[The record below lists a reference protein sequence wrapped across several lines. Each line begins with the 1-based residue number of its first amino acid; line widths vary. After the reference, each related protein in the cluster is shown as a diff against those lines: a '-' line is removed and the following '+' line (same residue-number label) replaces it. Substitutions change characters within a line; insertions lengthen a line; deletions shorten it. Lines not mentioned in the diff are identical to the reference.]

1 MALRCCWSVLCGFQ
15 DTEGARGGVRLWS
28 QRRDPSEGLC
38 PFHGAHKPMFF
49 GFVSFRERR
58 ECGVGIVWKAKDKL
72 RCRFLPRMSV
82 PATWGGICSKR
93 QASLQ
98 IPPQVAGTDILYPS
112 LLPTPSLDSSQPS
125 ASLFSPLTGSQPLPH
140 FPKLPAG

>member
-15 DTEGARGGVRLWS
+15 DTEGARGGVRLWF

-72 RCRFLPRMSV
+72 RCRFLPRWQGLTSCILLSC
-82 PATWGGICSKR
+82 PPRPLILPNPLLPCS
-93 QASLQ
+93 A
-98 IPPQVAGTDILYPS
+98 PS
-112 LLPTPSLDSSQPS
+112 LVLS
-125 ASLFSPLTGSQPLPH
+125 H
-140 FPKLPAG
+140 FPTSRNCQQDEGA